1 MFWLHTHTHTHLYNA
16 RAYDCQ
22 DEVEPDVG
30 EDAPECSNKED
41 SEVFNLPYLSFR
53 YHPHTHSDYHK
64 HVKCSTADYGAG
76 TQFSWLKTMSTH
88 LSHTDREQRYH
99 VSKAGNHL
107 SFNIKYVF
115 KYDTYISG
123 VSNSFRKKLS
133 DEEPWLK
140 MLPLVR
146 AASFRWE
153 HVELWCGN
161 FSYFFVILCG
171 WAPSSSFFAC

>member
-1 MFWLHTHTHTHLYNA
+1 MRLITINRCPALINIYIHIMQTCSDYTHTHTHTHLYNA

-107 SFNIKYVF
+107 SFNIKY
-115 KYDTYISG
+115 DTYISG
-123 VSNSFRKKLS
+123 VSNSFRKK
-133 DEEPWLK
+133 
-140 MLPLVR
+140 
-146 AASFRWE
+146 
-153 HVELWCGN
+153 
-161 FSYFFVILCG
+161 
-171 WAPSSSFFAC
+171 